1 MILCINQ
8 SSDYDDL
15 ITIIISLWYYL
26 KQGNC
31 VNKVS
36 FNNLHC
42 KNNNKHLKNF
52 RKNES
57 TQLIIKHNRNCCR
70 ITIKSFFQ
78 NIIFINNEINYC
90 CKNNE
95 LILIW
100 LIWSRLFRVLIK
112 DTSSCCPYFIKID
125 IKHIKCKR
133 MQQVAV
139 K

>member
-1 MILCINQ
+1 MIL
-8 SSDYDDL
+8 L
-15 ITIIISLWYYL
+15 PLLLLWYYL

-100 LIWSRLFRVLIK
+100 LIWSRFRNLKINNYYLKK
-112 DTSSCCPYFIKID
+112 DWNFLDCFFLD
-125 IKHIKCKR
+125 IKHIECKR
-133 MQQVAV
+133 MLHVAV